1 MLLDLFLLIILFGN
15 SNILRQSDYIFCVG
29 VFVLGF
35 AGTPGYLSPE
45 VLRKDSYGKPVDV
58 WACGMFQFTFT
69 FLPFDVQ
76 SDTIVYTAYPDSATC
91 MNLFIFHV
99 VMRN

>member
-1 MLLDLFLLIILFGN
+1 VT
-15 SNILRQSDYIFCVG
+15 IFVVCV
-29 VFVLGF
+29 FILGF

-58 WACGMFQFTFT
+58 WACGMSPFTFT

-76 SDTIVYTAYPDSATC
+76 SDAIIYTTYPDSATC
-91 MNLFIFHV
+91 MIHHIVL
-99 VMRN
+99 RN